1 MKKLQLKLA
10 KWLFNQAGYKIAAIK
25 ITPISNVLTYVL
37 GDDVPKNVYT
47 GVPTIFIEG
56 DKELLRYLDITGYT
70 ANKTPLKRVYD
81 VAKRPELIQSLPKD
95 IVAEIHK
102 TTIPWPAPPRI

>member
-1 MKKLQLKLA
+1 MKRLQLKLA

-25 ITPISNVLTYVL
+25 QTPITNRY
-37 GDDVPKNVYT
+37 GEKIIKHNVYT
-47 GVPTIFIEG
+47 DVPTTFIDG

-81 VAKRPELIQSLPKD
+81 VAQWPTLIQSLPKD
-95 IVAEIHK
+95 IVAEIHE
-102 TTIPWPAPPRI
+102 TTIPWPTPPRI

>member
-25 ITPISNVLTYVL
+25 QTPISNAATYVL
-37 GDDVPKNVYT
+37 GDDAPKHNA
-47 GVPTIFIEG
+47 TIFIEG

-81 VAKRPELIQSLPKD
+81 VAHWPTLIQSLPKD
-95 IVAEIHK
+95 IVAEIHE
-102 TTIPWPAPPRI
+102 TTLPWPTPPRI